1 MLSVGGKD
9 GRIKNRIKNER
20 KFNKMKKKLN
30 KNKIAQNKITKKQTR
45 EIAKK
50 ILLGLAGGAFLTLAM
65 VAPGALIAAKPFI
78 DEWKKYDRR
87 RLRAALKR
95 MEKQKIIEFRETKK
109 GETII
114 KITKK
119 GEERVLKYKFHN
131 LVISKPKKWDR
142 IWRIVI
148 FDIPNR
154 KTLARNALRE
164 KLREFGFY
172 KIQKSVFIYPYECEN
187 EIEFI
192 KAIFDIQAYVIM
204 IRAKEIDNEEFLRRY
219 FNL

>member
-1 MLSVGGKD
+1 
-9 GRIKNRIKNER
+9 
-20 KFNKMKKKLN
+20 MKKKS
-30 KNKIAQNKITKKQTR
+30 NKITQNRITKKQTK

-65 VAPGALIAAKPFI
+65 VAPRALIAAKPFI
-78 DEWKKYDRR
+78 DEWKKYDQR

-119 GEERVLKYKFHN
+119 GEERVLKYKFSN
-131 LVISKPKKWDR
+131 LVIPKPKKWDR

-172 KIQKSVFIYPYECEN
+172 KIQKSVFVYPYECEN

-204 IRAKEIDNEEFLRRY
+204 IRAKEIDNEKFLRRY
-219 FNL
+219 FSL

>member
-1 MLSVGGKD
+1 M
-9 GRIKNRIKNER
+9 R
-20 KFNKMKKKLN
+20 KKLES
-30 KNKIAQNKITKKQTR
+30 NKIIQKQTR